1 VEGEGNDGMTKGKG
15 DETVVGG
22 WRAAAAAAAAAGVVG
37 RVEVA
42 VVAEGIV
49 LVGG

>member
-1 VEGEGNDGMTKGKG
+1 MEGEGNDGMTKGKG

-22 WRAAAAAAAAAGVVG
+22 WGAAAAGVVG
-37 RVEVA
+37 RAEVA

>member
-1 VEGEGNDGMTKGKG
+1 MEGEGNDGMTKGKG

-22 WRAAAAAAAAAGVVG
+22 WGAVAAAAAAGVVG
-37 RVEVA
+37 RAEVA